1 MKEPLLIPLGGYGGL
16 SSGTSLSICLDYS
29 YHYCLYWQYDTRR
42 YPFLLWINFSFLIH
56 YSKNYKNINTFL
68 KLDLFQYKKRF
79 RFFYFIPKSSSSTS
93 ICFNISSVVVNP
105 DITLYNPSCNIVI
118 TSLLYTRL
126 LSSSFLIPALIASLI
141 S

>member
-1 MKEPLLIPLGGYGGL
+1 MMQGCFIFHIERTPFE
-16 SSGTSLSICLDYS
+16 
-29 YHYCLYWQYDTRR
+29 TRC
-42 YPFLLWINFSFLIH
+42 YPFLLWTNFSFHIH
-56 YSKNYKNINTFL
+56 YTKNYKNINTFL

-79 RFFYFIPKSSSSTS
+79 RSFYFIPKSSSSTS

-126 LSSSFLIPALIASLI
+126 LSSSFLIPVLIASLI